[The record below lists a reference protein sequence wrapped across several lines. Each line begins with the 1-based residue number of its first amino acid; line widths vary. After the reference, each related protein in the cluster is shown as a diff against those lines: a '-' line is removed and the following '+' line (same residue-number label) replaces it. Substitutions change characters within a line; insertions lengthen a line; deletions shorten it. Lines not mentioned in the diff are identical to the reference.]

1 MCSLTRASKMERHV
15 QFSHEERRSLA
26 RTRLLSDEAW
36 RNLSSPHPD
45 GSVWF
50 GTRARLGCVARTVR
64 CFTGVA
70 TSSKSLPRIELKLK
84 TMITRLNLEINSLD
98 RAFYSFIQ
106 MWNTFFMFFFWLEK
120 N

>member
-70 TSSKSLPRIELKLK
+70 TSSKSLPRIRRDR
-84 TMITRLNLEINSLD
+84 IEIL
-98 RAFYSFIQ
+98 RR
-106 MWNTFFMFFFWLEK
+106 
-120 N
+120 